1 MTCRTCRNEE
11 RHERR
16 MMDSGDISPFHTRP
30 VARSEPASWS
40 CPDCGAEV
48 EISTF
53 VLRMMEQGMLRR
65 TTPGRSDDDEHFLLP
80 PEPARIEPPP
90 VVSRDEELDDGL
102 LEAIEVWQRR
112 ALIAER
118 ALLDVLD
125 GTKVHEL
132 HGMTGLDDTRC
143 HQIYNVWHKIAYPD
157 KPYPYPE
164 TGVGEPEET
173 T

>member
-1 MTCRTCRNEE
+1 MSRGCSTCRGE
-11 RHERR
+11 RSRT
-16 MMDSGDISPFHTRP
+16 MDIDTATSILVDDF
-30 VARSEPASWS
+30 VA
-40 CPDCGAEV
+40 CPDCGREV
-48 EISTF
+48 EA
-53 VLRMMEQGMLRR
+53 
-65 TTPGRSDDDEHFLLP
+65 TPLLKRFAEAASFEPWATPAKPALP
-80 PEPARIEPPP
+80 PPP
-90 VVSRDEELDDGL
+90 RDPELDDGL
-102 LEAIEVWQRR
+102 HEAIALWQRR